1 MGPLAAIVPFLVGTS
16 AAASVPAAAAAA
28 VLSTAV
34 IVDALHDSRD
44 CGGYWDVVRIWI
56 PAVTERVWC
65 RSCYTEYTDLGPGC
79 WKEVVVRP
87 GYYEDRRVW
96 VNRR

>member
-1 MGPLAAIVPFLVGTS
+1 VQ
-16 AAASVPAAAAAA
+16 
-28 VLSTAV
+28 
-34 IVDALHDSRD
+34 DSRD
-44 CGGYWDVVRIWI
+44 CGGYWDVERVWI

-87 GYYEDRRVW
+87 GYYEDRRFW

>member
-1 MGPLAAIVPFLVGTS
+1 VIGT
-16 AAASVPAAAAAA
+16 AC
-28 VLSTAV
+28 
-34 IVDALHDSRD
+34 IVDALYDSRS
-44 CGGYWDVVRIWI
+44 CGGYWNVERVWI

-65 RSCYTEYTDLGPGC
+65 RSCYTEYTDLGPSC

-96 VNRR
+96 IMNR